1 MPATPAD
8 ASSHPAFR
16 RLQEALERPAAVFA
30 ELCSG
35 DAVSGDRAVAGAMR
49 GQGGDA
55 GLGEHALRVRFW
67 RALLDAPAL
76 AAGPLPA
83 LPAPLNRLSRLPAG
97 LRALVLLKALSGL
110 GDVELGAMLGRT
122 PAACR
127 QALAR
132 AEALAGPDDWQA
144 WSEAL
149 AAKARQLPAA
159 RLVNI
164 ASARSQP
171 VAGPQWGG
179 RDAPEA
185 PRASPWRRR
194 GLIAVAGVT
203 ALALAAT
210 FWWMPGG
217 EPKIRS
223 RPLADAA
230 VASRFDA
237 DTAIASHPDR
247 VLLSMSEADAA
258 VARDTA
264 FYAWYQAER
273 LGTSEYEPPPPT
285 FEAPESSASSADT
298 GGQGAP

>member
-1 MPATPAD
+1 MTAPT
-8 ASSHPAFR
+8 R
-16 RLQEALERPAAVFA
+16 TTALALALAMILPVACSAQPSEPIAKPAA
-30 ELCSG
+30 
-35 DAVSGDRAVAGAMR
+35 
-49 GQGGDA
+49 
-55 GLGEHALRVRFW
+55 
-67 RALLDAPAL
+67 
-76 AAGPLPA
+76 AA
-83 LPAPLNRLSRLPAG
+83 APLVTGLPDFTRLVQQVSP
-97 LRALVLLKALSGL
+97 
-110 GDVELGAMLGRT
+110 
-122 PAACR
+122 
-127 QALAR
+127 
-132 AEALAGPDDWQA
+132 
-144 WSEAL
+144 
-149 AAKARQLPAA
+149 A

-185 PRASPWRRR
+185 PRAAPWRRR
-194 GLIAVAGVT
+194 GLIAVACVT

-230 VASRFDA
+230 AASRFDA
-237 DTAIASHPDR
+237 DTAIATHPDR